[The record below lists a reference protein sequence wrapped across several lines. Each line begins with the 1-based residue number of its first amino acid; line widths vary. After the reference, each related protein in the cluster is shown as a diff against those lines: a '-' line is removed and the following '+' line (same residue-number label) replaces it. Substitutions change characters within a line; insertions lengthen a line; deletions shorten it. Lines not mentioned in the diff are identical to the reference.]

1 MKEYSDDFNI
11 TDSSDEG
18 GCFVW
23 MGIGVLSII
32 IGIVLLIIF

>member
-1 MKEYSDDFNI
+1 MEDDFNI

-23 MGIGVLSII
+23 MGVGCLFMMFAV
-32 IGIVLLIIF
+32 VLLLFWLW